1 MKSKETS
8 SASQAQEIA
17 PEYKQWRFEPIRN
30 LATGKVFYY
39 EMLMPI
45 SMARGH
51 PSVEAHVQWLEST
64 GKIVDHDRLAIE
76 IGTEILLGDPHLV
89 LGVNVSPRTIPY
101 AAEFL
106 SGIPLEA
113 SRRLVIEIT
122 ENHREDK
129 KYSYQ
134 LMLALSRIGTKV
146 ALDDYGS
153 GVREGLGDL
162 TIGGLLPDIIK
173 FANPMLP
180 RKHIESAMHYAA
192 KLGITAVMEK
202 IEDDAALRLCNDFGI
217 SCGQGYLLNGT
228 R

>member
-1 MKSKETS
+1 
-8 SASQAQEIA
+8 
-17 PEYKQWRFEPIRN
+17 
-30 LATGKVFYY
+30 
-39 EMLMPI
+39 MPA
-45 SMARGH
+45 SMAGGH
-51 PSVEAHVQWLEST
+51 ATIEAHVQWLEST
-64 GKIVDHDRLAIE
+64 GKIIEHDRLAIE
-76 IGTEILLGDPHLV
+76 IGVDLLLGDPCLS
-89 LGVNVSPRTIPY
+89 LGVNVSPRSIPHV
-101 AAEFL
+101 AEIL
-106 SGIPLEA
+106 SRIPLEA
-113 SRRLVIEIT
+113 SQRLVIEIT
-122 ENHREDK
+122 ENYREDK

-173 FANPMLP
+173 FATPILP
-180 RKHIESAMHYAA
+180 RKHIESAMHYVS

-202 IEDDAALRLCNDFGI
+202 IEDEAALRLCDDFGI

>member
-8 SASQAQEIA
+8 SASPAQEIA
-17 PEYKQWRFEPIRN
+17 PAYKQWRFEPIKN
-30 LATGKVFYY
+30 LATGKIFYY
-39 EMLMPI
+39 EMLMPA
-45 SMARGH
+45 SMAGDH
-51 PSVEAHVQWLEST
+51 STIEAYVQWLEST
-64 GKIVDHDRLAIE
+64 GKIVEHDRLAIE
-76 IGTEILLGDPHLV
+76 IGTEILLGDPRLV
-89 LGVNVSPRTIPY
+89 LGVNVSPRSIPHV
-101 AAEFL
+101 AEIL

-113 SRRLVIEIT
+113 SRRMVIEIT
-122 ENHREDK
+122 ENYREDK

-134 LMLALSRIGTKV
+134 LMLTLSRIGTKV

-162 TIGGLLPDIIK
+162 MIGGLLPDIIK
-173 FANPMLP
+173 FSSPMLP

-192 KLGITAVMEK
+192 KLGITTVMEK
-202 IEDDAALRLCNDFGI
+202 IEDDAALHLCNDFGI